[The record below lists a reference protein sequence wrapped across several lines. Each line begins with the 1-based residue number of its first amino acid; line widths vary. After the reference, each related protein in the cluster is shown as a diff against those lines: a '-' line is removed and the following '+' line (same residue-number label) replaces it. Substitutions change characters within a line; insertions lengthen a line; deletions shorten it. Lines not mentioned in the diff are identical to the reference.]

1 MQARSVLRGVWRSE
15 DYGIQSE
22 FFGGFTYF
30 CDIPILGALDI
41 KNVGKTTKASFCS
54 RGENGRCVRKVRRV
68 AGSGRQVVCAG
79 WALFL
84 LTDVKTS
91 LVSTMPSPPL
101 MPADPAPAPLAAGKV
116 VEIYQQRTKHH
127 FSAYAAG
134 PTTLDWDARPEPFRH
149 FSGAPTFPLP
159 LADAESLASPPLSPA
174 VADLAALGA
183 LLHLSFGLT
192 AWKSLGPDRW
202 AVRANPSSG
211 NLHPVE
217 AYVLVAGVAGLA
229 DGLYHYLPD
238 RHALELRARHGH
250 PFAPGPALAIGLT
263 TVMWREAWKYG
274 ERAFR
279 YCQLDT
285 GHAMGTVRYAAAL
298 LGWRPVEQLRIGTDT
313 LAALLGVDRRDDF
326 PGRRADVSHEEAEI
340 LLALDLGEG
349 VADLA
354 PPALR
359 TVATMA
365 EWQGVATCIDPF
377 PMFRWPII
385 AEVAQATRRPD
396 ECPLPP
402 IFGPLPPVQP
412 AARILG
418 RRSAQ
423 RFDPNHEM
431 GAEQFA
437 GLLQLL
443 RGETDARLS
452 LVFFVHRVAGLGAG
466 LYLLPRGLWGRAMLE
481 GMQAP
486 GSAPVSVTPDGL
498 VRLRPLAPVELRR
511 VARSLHCHQ
520 EIAASACLAVGML
533 APFAP
538 LSERDPA
545 AYRDL
550 LREAGLLGQLL
561 YLEAEAMGLRG
572 TGIGC
577 FFDDPVHEAAT
588 LTTPEFQSLYHFT
601 IGMPVEDERI
611 ETTPA
616 YPALAERP
624 SP

>member
-1 MQARSVLRGVWRSE
+1 MSSSPV
-15 DYGIQSE
+15 
-22 FFGGFTYF
+22 
-30 CDIPILGALDI
+30 
-41 KNVGKTTKASFCS
+41 
-54 RGENGRCVRKVRRV
+54 
-68 AGSGRQVVCAG
+68 
-79 WALFL
+79 
-84 LTDVKTS
+84 
-91 LVSTMPSPPL
+91 PS
-101 MPADPAPAPLAAGKV
+101 ADTLPAGKV
-116 VEIYQQRTKHH
+116 VEIYQQRTKHR
-127 FSAYAAG
+127 FAAYAAG
-134 PTTLDWDARPEPFRH
+134 PTTLDWDARPEPFRR
-149 FSGAPTFPLP
+149 FSGAPVFALP
-159 LADAESLASPPLSPA
+159 LARAESLAQAPACPA
-174 VADLAALGA
+174 VADLASLGA

-217 AYVLVAGVAGLA
+217 AYVLLAGVAGLA

-238 RHALELRARHGH
+238 QHALELRARHVQ
-250 PFAPGPALAIGLT
+250 PFAPGPALAIGLS

-285 GHAMGTVRYAAAL
+285 GHAVGALRYAAAL
-298 LGWRPVEQLRIGTDT
+298 LGWQPVEQGRIGTET
-313 LAALLGVDRRDDF
+313 LAALLGVDRDDDF

-340 LLALDLGEG
+340 LLAVDLGEG

-354 PPALR
+354 PSALR
-359 TVATMA
+359 ALAARA

-385 AEVAQATRRPD
+385 AEVAEATRRPD
-396 ECPLPP
+396 GCALPP
-402 IFGPLPPVQP
+402 IAGPLPPVQP
-412 AARILG
+412 ARRILG

-423 RFDPNHEM
+423 RFDPNHGM
-431 GAEQFA
+431 GTEPFA
-437 GLLQLL
+437 GLLRILQ
-443 RGETDARLS
+443 GEADARLS
-452 LVFFVHRVAGLGAG
+452 LLLFVHRVEGMEAG
-466 LYLLPRGLWGRAMLE
+466 LYLLPRGAWGKVLLE
-481 GMQAP
+481 GLQAAGGTP
-486 GSAPVSVTPDGL
+486 LSVGPDGL
-498 VRLRPLAPVELRR
+498 VRLRPLQPVELRR

-538 LSERDPA
+538 LVDAHPT

-550 LREAGLLGQLL
+550 LREGGLLGQLL

-577 FFDDPVHEAAT
+577 FFDDPVHEAAA
-588 LTTPEFQSLYHFT
+588 LATPDFQSLYHFT
-601 IGMPVEDERI
+601 IGMPVDDERI

-616 YPALAERP
+616 YPALAERSQP
-624 SP
+624 